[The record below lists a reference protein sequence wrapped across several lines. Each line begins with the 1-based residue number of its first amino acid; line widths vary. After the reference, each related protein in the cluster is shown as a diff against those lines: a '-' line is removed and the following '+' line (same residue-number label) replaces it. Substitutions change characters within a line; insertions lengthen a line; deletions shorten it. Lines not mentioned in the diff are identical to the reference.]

1 MLHTLTKL
9 LAPAAA
15 ERLTLVFNHVLG
27 SEAVAM
33 DRLRPHAGRQ
43 LQLHWAGWP
52 SLLPAPPPLA
62 WRITPAGLL
71 EWVPAGLEAGEAA
84 VAGTPGGAAADLR
97 LVLEASNPA
106 LLVSRVLAGEP
117 PPVQI
122 EGDAQLAGD
131 VNWLVQNLRW
141 DVVADLERLFGPV
154 VAQQLGS
161 LGRSLA
167 GGLRAAVQGAQA
179 LGARL
184 RPRAS

>member
-1 MLHTLTKL
+1 MLHTLTNL
-9 LAPAAA
+9 MAPAMA

-27 SEAVAM
+27 SEVVATE
-33 DRLRPHAGRQ
+33 RLRPHAGRRLE
-43 LQLHWAGWP
+43 LQLAGWP

-71 EWVPAGLEAGEAA
+71 EWVA
-84 VAGTPGGAAADLR
+84 PGGTAESVAEGVAEPVDLS

-122 EGDAQLAGD
+122 DGDARLAGD

-141 DVVADLERLFGPV
+141 DLVADLERLFGPV
-154 VAQQLGS
+154 VAQQLGT
-161 LGRSLA
+161 LGRALA
-167 GGLRAAVQGAQA
+167 GGLRTAVQGASA
-179 LGARL
+179 LGERL

>member
-1 MLHTLTKL
+1 MLHTLTEL

-15 ERLTLVFNHVLG
+15 ERLTLIFNHVLG
-27 SEAVAM
+27 SEAVATQ
-33 DRLRPHAGRQ
+33 RLRPHAGRR
-43 LQLHWAGWP
+43 LELHWAGWP
-52 SLLPAPPPLA
+52 ALLPAPPPLV

-71 EWVPAGLEAGEAA
+71 EWVAPGLAAGSHGDD
-84 VAGTPGGAAADLR
+84 TADLR
-97 LVLEASNPA
+97 LVLDASNPA
-106 LLVSRVLAGEP
+106 LLMSRVLGGEP

-141 DVVADLERLFGPV
+141 DVVADLERLFGPM
-154 VAQQLGS
+154 VAQQLGT

-167 GGLRAAVQGAQA
+167 SGLRAAVQGAQA

-184 RPRAS
+184 RPRSS